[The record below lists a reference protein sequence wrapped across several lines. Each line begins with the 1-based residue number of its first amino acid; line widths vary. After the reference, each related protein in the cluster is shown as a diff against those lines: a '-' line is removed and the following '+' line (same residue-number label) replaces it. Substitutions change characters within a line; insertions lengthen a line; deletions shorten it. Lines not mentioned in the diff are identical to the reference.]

1 MIYKKYDILP
11 QYIPGSDFDINKH
24 GAVVKRIP
32 KPEHIDFFRSTHRV
46 TGEQLPNSK
55 TREEA
60 KRFIDKMIEIEERV
74 LTS

>member
-11 QYIPGSDFDINKH
+11 QYCAGSDFDFNKKEQ
-24 GAVVKRIP
+24 VVKRIP
-32 KPEHIDFFRSTHRV
+32 KPEHIDFFRTTHRV

-60 KRFIDKMIEIEERV
+60 KRFIDKMNDIED
-74 LTS
+74 